1 MLNCEI
7 IPGPATNLMIWFSI
21 TPVSAVFSTSNAT
34 ILCLSLNSANEKA
47 EANKRAVLIGPD
59 LIMIPI

>member
-1 MLNCEI
+1 MLTGEI

-21 TPVSAVFSTSNAT
+21 TAVSAVFSTSNT
-34 ILCLSLNSANEKA
+34 KILCLSLNPANEKA

-59 LIMIPI
+59 VIMTPI